1 MNLKVNLW
9 VDKME
14 IVRTFDLPNTK
25 LLAVKFDGEELDA
38 LEMLP
43 EQWASVEF
51 LWEFFTRFQKDY
63 YEKYGKSNRSKLVRQ
78 AHDLADDLF
87 EKLHELA
94 QEVESDELEH
104 FFKPL
109 YNKELVSDPYELQK
123 LKAKGEER
131 KSFLRIYAIRYI
143 GTIIVTGGAIK
154 LTDRMEDRSHTN
166 DELKKL
172 ELVKTF
178 LDKDNPDVEF
188 GYIDVK

>member
-38 LEMLP
+38 LEMLQ

-78 AHDLADDLF
+78 AQDLADDLF
-87 EKLHELA
+87 EKLHEFA
-94 QEVESDELEH
+94 QDVESDELAD

-109 YNKELVSDPYELQK
+109 YNKEQVSDPYELQK
-123 LKAKGEER
+123 LKAKGVGSV
-131 KSFLRIYAIRYI
+131 KAYLRIYAIRYKDEL
-143 GTIIVTGGAIK
+143 IIVTGGAIK
-154 LTDRMEDRSHTN
+154 LTDRLWRIERHT
-166 DELKKL
+166 K
-172 ELVKTF
+172 
-178 LDKDNPDVEF
+178 
-188 GYIDVK
+188 